1 MKPGLVI
8 FNTTRMLTI
17 LAISV
22 TTMALAGCGATR
34 FNLKSASLKD
44 GDPYS
49 ELRYESRVDKFTMYI
64 PKIYVHMDSGEV
76 KKDLIV
82 DKDSIAKMTGKLI
95 FMVTP
100 FGMIANLMDTAD
112 RALCVPT
119 GHIELFIAM
128 KGMKCLS
135 KGQTNE
141 NKTEDKFLLSVW
153 NYKVPVN
160 SESGERYTVV
170 YDREIIVKNDKGSVV
185 SRILPEAIL
194 EDRESNEKAYVL
206 SKASEQI
213 VEKGKY
219 LSHEMDIK
227 LIPIYADKNG
237 NLVVISGAI
246 DISQIA
252 IEKGKWI
259 LEDKMIINTGRR
271 PFSINDI
278 VLKQGE
284 YLIKRSGKYI
294 KSSLGKSI
302 PPSPENI
309 LSEIGG

>member
-1 MKPGLVI
+1 
-8 FNTTRMLTI
+8 
-17 LAISV
+17 
-22 TTMALAGCGATR
+22 
-34 FNLKSASLKD
+34 
-44 GDPYS
+44 
-49 ELRYESRVDKFTMYI
+49 
-64 PKIYVHMDSGEV
+64 MDSGEV

-237 NLVVISGAI
+237 NLVVLSGAI

-302 PPSPENI
+302 SPSPENI